1 MYLVARK
8 KPGPKPENPKDTM
21 LRIRVDKITLD
32 QLDESAEELKTSRS
46 EVVRKGIRMV
56 HDGLKK

>member
-1 MYLVARK
+1 
-8 KPGPKPENPKDTM
+8 M